1 VIEETLAEKILTEK
15 ISVPIVAFFAGRF
28 VDDMPGVRFGHA
40 ATIVEGNRGSTRSKI
55 AAFERA
61 GIRVAKSFSDIIT
74 IAGEF
79 L

>member
-1 VIEETLAEKILTEK
+1 
-15 ISVPIVAFFAGRF
+15 
-28 VDDMPGVRFGHA
+28 MPGVRFGHA